1 MRRAERRASCLVIT
15 SPRMVRT
22 TTRSPR
28 RIGAAGD
35 TMTMSPS
42 RNTGS
47 IDSPNGPVNVGF
59 TFKATGATLTG
70 TTTGPDGMEVA
81 IKEGKI
87 EGNNLSFKV
96 TLDFGG
102 MPLELS
108 YKGVMAGMDMKMT
121 IDFMGM
127 PIELAVKKAK

>member
-1 MRRAERRASCLVIT
+1 MRLSVFSAMALCLFFIAAAPAS
-15 SPRMVRT
+15 
-22 TTRSPR
+22 
-28 RIGAAGD
+28 AADVDGKW
-35 TMTMSPS
+35 
-42 RNTGS
+42 TGS

-108 YKGVMAGMDMKMT
+108 YKGVLAGTDMKMT

>member
-1 MRRAERRASCLVIT
+1 MRLSVFSAMALCLFFIAAAPAS
-15 SPRMVRT
+15 
-22 TTRSPR
+22 
-28 RIGAAGD
+28 AADVDGKW
-35 TMTMSPS
+35 
-42 RNTGS
+42 TGS

-59 TFKATGATLTG
+59 TFKAEGATLTG

-108 YKGVMAGMDMKMT
+108 YKGVLAGTDMKMT